1 MRILLVEDEKDFA
14 SILRQGLEEK
24 GHNVSVAHDAEAA
37 LLEAGC
43 CSFDLFIM
51 DIILPRMDGLT
62 ALANLRKKNIS
73 SPAIIITARVE
84 LAGELK
90 GIGMGIDSCL
100 IKPFAFSELLEEID
114 CVVERFKVKQRE
126 RAPELSP

>member
-24 GHNVSVAHDAEAA
+24 GHNVSVAYDAEAA
-37 LLEAGC
+37 LLKAGS

-51 DIILPRMDGLT
+51 DIVLPRMDGIA
-62 ALANLRKKNIS
+62 ALANLRKKNIA

-84 LAGELK
+84 LAEELK
-90 GIGMGIDSCL
+90 LIGMGVDSCL

-114 CVVERFKVKQRE
+114 IVEERFKVKQRE
-126 RAPELSP
+126 SAPGLNL